1 MGHGIGLLQQAGRA
15 SRARAR
21 CFRSILASDNRA
33 LRFNFRRR
41 DSENGIELSNLENFH
56 IGRVDVAEEERYLLF
71 VGLLL
76 EGDERAQ
83 RGRGHEFYV
92 PKAQNDAF
100 LRL

>member
-56 IGRVDVAEEERYLLF
+56 IGWVDVAEEEVSSF